1 MTPLNSPHRAFS
13 PARHANF
20 RFPQTRAAVLWG
32 GGVGW
37 GAMTF
42 AFLAHMLDATQ
53 LFLVHMLD
61 AKLFLAHMF
70 DAHNW
75 SWHTCSMLRKWSLRT
90 CSMLRNCINMV
101 AP

>member
-20 RFPQTRAAVLWG
+20 RFPQTRAAALWG
-32 GGVGW
+32 GVVGWWGGVG

-53 LFLVHMLD
+53 LLLAHMLD
-61 AKLFLAHMF
+61 A
-70 DAHNW
+70 
-75 SWHTCSMLRKWSLRT
+75 TQ
-90 CSMLRNCINMV
+90 
-101 AP
+101 